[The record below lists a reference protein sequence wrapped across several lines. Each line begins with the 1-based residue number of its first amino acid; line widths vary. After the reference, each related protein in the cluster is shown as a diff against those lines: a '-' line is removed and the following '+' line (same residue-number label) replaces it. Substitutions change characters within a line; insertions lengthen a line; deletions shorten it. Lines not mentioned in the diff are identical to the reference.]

1 MYNSKK
7 YQQGHQPISSQW
19 AKWKVLKFGNIH
31 VGLKYMYPIP
41 SRKRAS
47 KTETQD
53 RRCNLAQ
60 GRGDH
65 KSWCSSRRNFYSMT
79 EAHGKTLFK
88 PTPCKQTVN
97 VQLPQVFHSL
107 TLDHSEMTFYF
118 FLLNK
123 ASLRIPIM
131 YSSST
136 VKYYTY

>member
-1 MYNSKK
+1 
-7 YQQGHQPISSQW
+7 
-19 AKWKVLKFGNIH
+19 
-31 VGLKYMYPIP
+31 MYPIP
-41 SRKRAS
+41 CHKRAS
-47 KTETQD
+47 KMETQD
-53 RRCNLAQ
+53 RKCNFPQ

-79 EAHGKTLFK
+79 EAHGKTLF
-88 PTPCKQTVN
+88 KQTVN

-123 ASLRIPIM
+123 ARLKISIM